1 MTVSEVD
8 TMEPE
13 VDQMA
18 EPNDYVKDLIN
29 SAMAQDYNNANKIF
43 GDVMTVKMDDLLDQE
58 KVRLADQIFNGVEPD
73 DEDDED
79 IEAEDEQLEFDLETD
94 GESESE
100 EDDDEEELD
109 TEDESED

>member
-29 SAMAQDYNNANKIF
+29 SAMAQDYNSANKIF

-79 IEAEDEQLEFDLETD
+79 IEGDDEQLEFDLEAE

-100 EDDDEEELD
+100 EDEEELD

>member
-1 MTVSEVD
+1 MSEVD

-29 SAMAQDYNNANKIF
+29 SAMAQDYNSANKIF

-79 IEAEDEQLEFDLETD
+79 IEGDDEQLEFDLEAE

-100 EDDDEEELD
+100 EDEEELD